1 MRFWSSA
8 GSVAAPARRRSA
20 VRAIMALL
28 AACAATAA
36 AAAGATPA
44 ANAPADLVVLNAR
57 IYTESQGHAYAEALA
72 VQAGKLVYVGTRAG
86 AAAWTGS
93 GTRTV
98 DLKGRL
104 VLPGLIDSHIHPT
117 SIVDLDVCDLKSKA
131 KSLKELTRFVSGCIE
146 RYKTPAGEWVNVRQ
160 WNFSDGNQP
169 DGAHPTLRA
178 ALDLASTDHPIQ
190 LLGNDGH
197 HGAFNSAAL
206 AGAMNAKK
214 QRVGLSR
221 ATLAT
226 DFAPYAKL
234 IGVDANGEPNGTVN
248 EDARLLT
255 GAPFM
260 LFIDLPDV
268 MKVPEK
274 VTARLNSVGITGM
287 LDAAVPPEFLPF
299 YDKLEK
305 SGKLSVRAT
314 LAQYYDPEQFRGPS
328 GEVDYDRMVE
338 QAKKV
343 RAKYADDPLLRADV
357 VKIFAD
363 GVLEGNPYAVPP
375 TLPEVAKLTP
385 YLQPI
390 FGKDANGRLSV
401 TGYVD
406 TASTLCQDVRRNPAK
421 YAAPPDVAAF
431 IETNGYHP
439 DQCLISSGQLQHD
452 RAVIL
457 EFVKRFHRGRLQRP
471 HPRDRRRGGAHCGR
485 RHRGGA
491 CRRRRRL
498 DARCARARPIGQPG
512 GCARASAAIIC
523 TWPALFHGRTRNPS
537 TTMSVVPFI
546 DEVHGSGYA
555 ALHPAHGYY
564 ERAAYPFRSMK
575 AAGATLVAGSD
586 APVDSRDPQPFV
598 NIAIAV
604 TRQIP
609 GQPPLTPAQR
619 ISIEDA
625 IDAYTI
631 NGARYLNRGRET
643 GSLEVGKSADFI
655 VLDRDIL
662 ALAQSGHA
670 QDILR
675 TRVLET
681 WFRGVEVYRGG
692 LP

>member
-8 GSVAAPARRRSA
+8 GSGAAPARRRSA
-20 VRAIMALL
+20 VRALMAIL
-28 AACAATAA
+28 APCAVT
-36 AAAGATPA
+36 AAAGATLA

-57 IYTESQGHAYAEALA
+57 IYTESPGHAYAEALA
-72 VQAGKLVYVGTRAG
+72 VQAGKIVYVGARAG
-86 AAAWTGS
+86 AAAWIGS

-117 SIVDLDVCDLKSKA
+117 SIVDLDVCDLKSTA
-131 KSLKELTRFVSGCIE
+131 KSLKELTRFVRGCIE

-160 WNFSDGNQP
+160 WNFSDGNRP
-169 DGAHPTLRA
+169 DSAHPTLRA
-178 ALDLASTDHPIQ
+178 ALDLAWTDHPIQ

-226 DFAPYAKL
+226 DFAAYAKL

-260 LFIDLPDV
+260 FFIDLPDV

-338 QAKKV
+338 EAKKV
-343 RAKYADDPLLRADV
+343 RAKYAEDPLLRADV
-357 VKIFAD
+357 VKILAD

-390 FGKDANGRLSV
+390 FGKDASGRLSV

-406 TASTLCQDVRRNPAK
+406 TASNLCQEVRRNPAK
-421 YAAPPDVAAF
+421 YAAPAEVASF
-431 IETNGYHP
+431 SKVNGYHP

-452 RAVIL
+452 RAVIM
-457 EFVKRFHRGRLQRP
+457 EFVKRFHAAGFNVHIHAIGDVAVRT
-471 HPRDRRRGGAHCGR
+471 AV
-485 RHRGGA
+485 
-491 CRRRRRL
+491 
-498 DARCARARPIGQPG
+498 DAIEAARAANGDASTHDALAHVIGQSGRMCPNRPRSPVPG
-512 GCARASAAIIC
+512 LHVFMGERRTGVQHVGRAV
-523 TWPALFHGRTRNPS
+523 HRQ
-537 TTMSVVPFI
+537 
-546 DEVHGSGYA
+546 VHGSGYA
-555 ALHPAHGYY
+555 ALHPSNGYY

-575 AAGATLVAGSD
+575 EAGATLVAGSD

-598 NIAIAV
+598 NIAIAL

-609 GQPPLTPAQR
+609 GEPPLTPAQR

-631 NGARYLNRGRET
+631 NGARYLQGPGER
-643 GSLEVGKSADFI
+643 
-655 VLDRDIL
+655 L
-662 ALAQSGHA
+662 A
-670 QDILR
+670 
-675 TRVLET
+675 
-681 WFRGVEVYRGG
+681 RGG
-692 LP
+692 